1 MSPDQ
6 ALRIAQEGGLDLVE
20 VSPDAV
26 PPVCRVLDYGKYRY
40 QLNKKAQE
48 AKKKQKIIQVKEVKF
63 RPKTD
68 EHDYEFKRNN
78 IIRFLTKGKK
88 VKATVIFRGR
98 ENMHRDIG
106 YRILTRLRQEVLE
119 FGVVE
124 TEPRQEGPFLDM
136 ILAPKKWSGQA
147 AASAAAPTAGA
158 AGMSPRDDASLRR
171 TAHMPKM
178 KTKRAA
184 AKRFSFTGTGRVRRS
199 KAGLNHMMQEKSR
212 KRLRRLRKND
222 MVDSTL
228 QKRIKL
234 LLPYG

>member
-106 YRILTRLRQEVLE
+106 YRILTRLRQEVGD

-147 AASAAAPTAGA
+147 AGPVPSQTGVAAEKI
-158 AGMSPRDDASLRR
+158 SPGRR
-171 TAHMPKM
+171 T
-178 KTKRAA
+178 T
-184 AKRFSFTGTGRVRRS
+184 
-199 KAGLNHMMQEKSR
+199 
-212 KRLRRLRKND
+212 
-222 MVDSTL
+222 
-228 QKRIKL
+228 
-234 LLPYG
+234 

>member
-1 MSPDQ
+1 VRVIGQDGTQLGIMSPDQ
-6 ALRIAQEGGLDLVE
+6 ALRMALESGLDLVE

-26 PPVCRVLDYGKYRY
+26 PPVCRILDYGKYRY

-106 YRILTRLRQEVLE
+106 YRILARLRQDVGEHGL
-119 FGVVE
+119 VE

-136 ILAPKKWSGQA
+136 ILAPKKWTAQA
-147 AASAAAPTAGA
+147 
-158 AGMSPRDDASLRR
+158 R
-171 TAHMPKM
+171 
-178 KTKRAA
+178 
-184 AKRFSFTGTGRVRRS
+184 
-199 KAGLNHMMQEKSR
+199 
-212 KRLRRLRKND
+212 
-222 MVDSTL
+222 
-228 QKRIKL
+228 
-234 LLPYG
+234 

>member
-26 PPVCRVLDYGKYRY
+26 PPVCRILDYGKYRY

-48 AKKKQKIIQVKEVKF
+48 AKRKQKIIQVKEVKF

-68 EHDYEFKRNN
+68 EHDYEFKKNN
-78 IIRFLTKGKK
+78 IVRFLTKGKK

-106 YRILTRLRQEVLE
+106 YKILARLREEVGE
-119 FGVVE
+119 YGVVE

-136 ILAPKKWSGQA
+136 ILAPKRWSGQA
-147 AASAAAPTAGA
+147 PAPLPAPSGRPTEKI
-158 AGMSPRDDASLRR
+158 SPGRR
-171 TAHMPKM
+171 GP
-178 KTKRAA
+178 
-184 AKRFSFTGTGRVRRS
+184 
-199 KAGLNHMMQEKSR
+199 
-212 KRLRRLRKND
+212 
-222 MVDSTL
+222 
-228 QKRIKL
+228 
-234 LLPYG
+234 

>member
-1 MSPDQ
+1 AFSDPESSVSQPNVRPLVDGGGRYDTIEKKLRVNEKIRTREVRVIGQDGAQLGIMSPDQ

-26 PPVCRVLDYGKYRY
+26 PPVCRILDYGKYRY

-48 AKKKQKIIQVKEVKF
+48 AKKKQKVIQVKEVKF

-68 EHDYEFKRNN
+68 EHDYEFKKNN
-78 IIRFLTKGKK
+78 IIRFLNKGKK

-106 YRILTRLRQEVLE
+106 YRILGRLRQEVGE

-147 AASAAAPTAGA
+147 AASAAAPTAG
-158 AGMSPRDDASLRR
+158 
-171 TAHMPKM
+171 
-178 KTKRAA
+178 
-184 AKRFSFTGTGRVRRS
+184 
-199 KAGLNHMMQEKSR
+199 
-212 KRLRRLRKND
+212 
-222 MVDSTL
+222 
-228 QKRIKL
+228 
-234 LLPYG
+234 

>member
-1 MSPDQ
+1 VDGGGRSHTIEKKLRVNEKIRAREVRVIGPDGAQLGIMSPDQ
-6 ALRIAQEGGLDLVE
+6 AWRIAQEGGLDLVE

-26 PPVCRVLDYGKYRY
+26 PPVCRILDYGKYRY

-48 AKKKQKIIQVKEVKF
+48 AKKKQKVIQVKEVKF

-78 IIRFLTKGKK
+78 IIRFLNKGKK

-106 YRILTRLRQEVLE
+106 YRILKRLREEVLE

-136 ILAPKKWSGQA
+136 ILAPKRWSGQA
-147 AASAAAPTAGA
+147 PSPAGRTVEKT
-158 AGMSPRDDASLRR
+158 SPGRR
-171 TAHMPKM
+171 TP
-178 KTKRAA
+178 
-184 AKRFSFTGTGRVRRS
+184 
-199 KAGLNHMMQEKSR
+199 
-212 KRLRRLRKND
+212 
-222 MVDSTL
+222 
-228 QKRIKL
+228 
-234 LLPYG
+234 

>member
-1 MSPDQ
+1 MRPLVDGGRRKDTIEKKLRVNEKIRTREVRVIGQDGTQLGIMSPDQ

-26 PPVCRVLDYGKYRY
+26 PPVCRILDYGKYRY

-48 AKKKQKIIQVKEVKF
+48 AKKKQKVIQVKEVKF

-68 EHDYEFKRNN
+68 EHDYEFKKNN

-106 YRILTRLRQEVLE
+106 YRILTRLRGEVGE

-147 AASAAAPTAGA
+147 PAPSPPGSAAEKI
-158 AGMSPRDDASLRR
+158 SP
-171 TAHMPKM
+171 
-178 KTKRAA
+178 
-184 AKRFSFTGTGRVRRS
+184 GRRS
-199 KAGLNHMMQEKSR
+199 
-212 KRLRRLRKND
+212 
-222 MVDSTL
+222 
-228 QKRIKL
+228 
-234 LLPYG
+234 P

>member
-1 MSPDQ
+1 VRVIGQDGTQLGIMSPDQ
-6 ALRIAQEGGLDLVE
+6 ALRMAIESGLDLVE

-26 PPVCRVLDYGKYRY
+26 PPVCRILDYGKYRY

-68 EHDYEFKRNN
+68 EHDYEFKKNN

-106 YRILTRLRQEVLE
+106 YRILTRLREEVGE

-147 AASAAAPTAGA
+147 PAPAPVPPG
-158 AGMSPRDDASLRR
+158 GV
-171 TAHMPKM
+171 
-178 KTKRAA
+178 A
-184 AKRFSFTGTGRVRRS
+184 AKISPGRRS
-199 KAGLNHMMQEKSR
+199 
-212 KRLRRLRKND
+212 
-222 MVDSTL
+222 
-228 QKRIKL
+228 
-234 LLPYG
+234 P